1 MRIAIASDHG
11 GYIFKILIKEY
22 LQDTEHAFV
31 DLGTN
36 DKQSVDYP
44 DYAEKVVHYIKH
56 NGYDCG
62 ILICGTGI
70 GMSMVANR
78 HAGIRAALCHG
89 PETAKL
95 SRQQNNANILCLGAR
110 ILPSN
115 DAIPIVK
122 AFLNTDFERGRHLTR
137 IEKF

>member
-11 GYIFKILIKEY
+11 GYEFKQIIKED
-22 LQDTEHAFV
+22 LQGTEHAFV

-36 DKQSVDYP
+36 DSESVDYP
-44 DYAEKVVHYIKH
+44 DYAEKVVHYVLH

-78 HAGIRAALCHG
+78 HRGIRAALCHG
-89 PETAKL
+89 PETARL
-95 SRQQNNANILCLGAR
+95 SRQHNNANILCLGAR
-110 ILPSN
+110 VLPSN
-115 DAIPIVK
+115 DCMPIVR
-122 AFLNTDFERGRHLTR
+122 AFINSEFEAGRHLTR

>member
-11 GYIFKILIKEY
+11 GFIFKTMIKEY

-31 DLGTN
+31 DLGPY
-36 DKQSVDYP
+36 DKHHVDYP
-44 DYAEKVVHYIKH
+44 DLAEKVVHYELH
-56 NGYDCG
+56 NGYDRG

-78 HAGIRAALCHG
+78 HRGIRAALCHG
-89 PETAKL
+89 PETARL
-95 SRQQNNANILCLGAR
+95 AREHNNANILCLGAR
-110 ILPSN
+110 MLPGN
-115 DAIPIVK
+115 DVIPIVK
-122 AFLNTDFERGRHLTR
+122 TFLAKDFDGGRHSRR